1 MFNMPLLMVI
11 LSLVYPIVAPFDI
24 ILETLKIFL
33 TAWDTYRTSLDL
45 TVSPTCSF
53 IFTVNL
59 RSHFNFC
66 PFFNVTS
73 ILHSS
78 ILVMFYSCMWY
89 EMTHHCIPTGLQG
102 LLPCHFTRLVYRM
115 CPVQRVC
122 RRHLLSSSSWTNN
135 QPPYIIFSK
144 VVTFSAEVG
153 FSVIIIF
160 LFPLFS
166 PLHKYDALLSYLPLL
181 LHVPLKNLLLCCFL
195 SPVFSART
203 FYSGS
208 CFSCFLFLPNYF
220 FQNQLISFLRS
231 LYSIFYMLILQET
244 LTGLNYSVRTPK
256 TCALILSS
264 SLSYFALI
272 FFNLKFK
279 LNISLRHMP
288 GSWLVSL
295 ILQLF
300 HLLAMIF
307 LQDSCTFALH
317 CLTKPKCIYANM
329 IRSKHQALL
338 FPSWI
343 YNCSKSSSAYY

>member
-160 LFPLFS
+160 
-166 PLHKYDALLSYLPLL
+166 
-181 LHVPLKNLLLCCFL
+181 CFL
-195 SPVFSART
+195 YFHLSINMTLCYHTYHSCCMCPWRTCSCVVSCLQCLVLEPSILDPVSHV
-203 FYSGS
+203 S
-208 CFSCFLFLPNYF
+208 CFCPI
-220 FQNQLISFLRS
+220 ISS
-231 LYSIFYMLILQET
+231 
-244 LTGLNYSVRTPK
+244 RT
-256 TCALILSS
+256 
-264 SLSYFALI
+264 
-272 FFNLKFK
+272 N
-279 LNISLRHMP
+279 
-288 GSWLVSL
+288 
-295 ILQLF
+295 
-300 HLLAMIF
+300 
-307 LQDSCTFALH
+307 
-317 CLTKPKCIYANM
+317 
-329 IRSKHQALL
+329 
-338 FPSWI
+338 
-343 YNCSKSSSAYY
+343 